1 MKGSLSVISRW
12 ISGFRDKPLHVNW
25 VISTICILSPKK
37 ETLKKPFEKIVISK
51 NFEKL
56 NKIVTLMYVKPLH
69 TFKTLTIMLLIL
81 SDLQYSIHVTH
92 AIVCIL
98 NLAQHTF
105 FTCQILYRFNLKYV
119 SSFDDKD
126 LDQYLQQLAI
136 IIHLQLYHNSL
147 IRPLCLV
154 F

>member
-69 TFKTLTIMLLIL
+69 TFKTLTIMVINIIRFTIL
-81 SDLQYSIHVTH
+81 HTCYSCNCLHTQS
-92 AIVCIL
+92 CI
-98 NLAQHTF
+98 AHF
-105 FTCQILYRFNLKYV
+105 F
-119 SSFDDKD
+119 
-126 LDQYLQQLAI
+126 YLSNTLSVQSKVRKQ
-136 IIHLQLYHNSL
+136 
-147 IRPLCLV
+147 